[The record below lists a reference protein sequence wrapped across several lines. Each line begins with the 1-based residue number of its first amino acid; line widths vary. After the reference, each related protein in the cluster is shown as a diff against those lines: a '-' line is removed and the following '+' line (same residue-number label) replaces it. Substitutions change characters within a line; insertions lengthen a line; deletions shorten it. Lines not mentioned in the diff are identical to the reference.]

1 MDPHLVRTWGREYA
15 ELSLKRQKL
24 QTEIRFAEQ
33 HFLASLSEPLS
44 SHLHELMRQDAQI
57 LCELIRIAA
66 EK

>member
-44 SHLHELMRQDAQI
+44 SHLHDLMRQDAQI